1 MTTPIVYPPLH
12 PPKPEYDPSTSA
24 YWPYYTKEERQM
36 LLNHP
41 KDEVALEIHLM
52 RSEIAQVLKAQQK
65 DPVKTPQ
72 ESLST
77 LYTIAVAARTI
88 GTLVKYQSDYNKT
101 HNKWD
106 KILEEAKHIALI
118 RTGNYRLMAKM
129 GFAVPEGVLEIEP
142 DLLPN
147 PAPIPGWVPPNQA
160 KEQSDANPPSTGD
173 AVI

>member
-1 MTTPIVYPPLH
+1 MTTPPIEYPPLH

-24 YWPYYTKEERQM
+24 YWPYYTEEERQM

-41 KDEVALEIHLM
+41 REEVKLEIALM

-65 DPVKTPQ
+65 DPCKTPQ

-88 GTLVKYQSDYNKT
+88 GTLVKYQSDYNQT

-106 KILEEAKHIALI
+106 AFLEEAHHIAFI

-129 GFAVPEGVLEIEP
+129 GFAVPDGVLEIEP
-142 DLLPN
+142 DLLPHCD
-147 PAPIPGWVPPNQA
+147 PIPGWVPPSHQEKMPLN
-160 KEQSDANPPSTGD
+160 EINANPFIS
-173 AVI
+173 